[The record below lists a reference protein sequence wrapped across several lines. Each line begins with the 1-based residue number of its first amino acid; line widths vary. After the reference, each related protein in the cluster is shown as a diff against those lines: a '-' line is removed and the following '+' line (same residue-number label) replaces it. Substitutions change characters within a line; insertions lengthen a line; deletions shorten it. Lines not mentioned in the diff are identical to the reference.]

1 MRWLIGVDLRKTSG
15 GAVALARA
23 VASRVPDARFFGAH
37 VIEDHVLA
45 AATEFGLAAAERVP
59 TYVDSLLAPL
69 REDDTF
75 EEVGSIAASAAEDGL
90 RIAAARHDCDT
101 LVIGR
106 LAPGSG
112 GGLFRLGRVA
122 RRLVRELP
130 RQIVVVPPDFNSEGW
145 GTGPIVLAV
154 DPMTDCARAA
164 TQARAL
170 ASALDVDL
178 LITHVVPSPDE
189 LIRYMPSE
197 AWENRSQAR
206 EETSLD
212 QLSGWAAARGLS
224 DSRRSVVTGSVVP
237 SLLRVSE
244 TAGASMLVI
253 GSRKLGLAARMFS
266 SSTGTGVAA
275 YSKVPVM
282 IAPP

>member
-1 MRWLIGVDLRKTSG
+1 MRWLVGVDLRKTSG

-23 VASRVPDARFFGAH
+23 IASRVPEARFFGAH

-59 TYVDSLLAPL
+59 EYVDSLLAPL
-69 REDDTF
+69 REDSTF
-75 EEVGSIAASAAEDGL
+75 EAVGAIAASAAEDGL
-90 RIAAARHDCDT
+90 RVAAARHDCDT

-106 LAPGSG
+106 VAPGSD

-130 RQIVVVPPDFNSEGW
+130 RQIVVVPPDFGGEGW
-145 GTGPIVLAV
+145 GRGPVVLAV
-154 DPMTDCARAA
+154 DPKTDCPRAA
-164 TQARAL
+164 TQASAL
-170 ASALDVDL
+170 AVALDVDL
-178 LITHVVPSPDE
+178 LITHVVPSADE
-189 LIRYMPSE
+189 LVRYMPSE
-197 AWENRSQAR
+197 AWEDRTEKR
-206 EETSLD
+206 EQTSLD
-212 QLSGWAAARGLS
+212 QLGAWAAARGLS
-224 DSRRSVVTGSVVP
+224 DARRSIVTGSVVP
-237 SLLRVSE
+237 SLLRVAE
-244 TAGASMLVI
+244 TSGASMLVI
-253 GSRKLGLAARMFS
+253 GSRKLGLTARMFS